1 MIRPILTV
9 PDPLL
14 KQKSLPVPII
24 TDEVI
29 QLARDMAETMYAA
42 PGVGLA
48 APQIGVLQRIIVIDV
63 AGKDE
68 SPQLITAINPVIIQA
83 EDDCFD
89 EEGCLSVPDFAANV
103 KRHRRVTVKA
113 LTLEGQERLW
123 HADGLLAIAFQHEI
137 DHLDGILFVDRLSPL
152 KRELFLKKLKKRGTP

>member
-48 APQIGVLQRIIVIDV
+48 APQEMDGQTLIV
-63 AGKDE
+63 K
-68 SPQLITAINPVIIQA
+68 
-83 EDDCFD
+83 
-89 EEGCLSVPDFAANV
+89 
-103 KRHRRVTVKA
+103 
-113 LTLEGQERLW
+113 
-123 HADGLLAIAFQHEI
+123 
-137 DHLDGILFVDRLSPL
+137 
-152 KRELFLKKLKKRGTP
+152 